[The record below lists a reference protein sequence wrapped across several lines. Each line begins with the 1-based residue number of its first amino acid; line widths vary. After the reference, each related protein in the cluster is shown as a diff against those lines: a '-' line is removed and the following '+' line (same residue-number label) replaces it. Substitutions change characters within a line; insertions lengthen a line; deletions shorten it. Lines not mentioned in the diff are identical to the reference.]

1 MRRRKMNKQNIKKEQ
16 TEMAKKRHEDSIKYM
31 YFSRYLLI
39 RYIITIFFFTNL
51 MWLII
56 DVNYHSVLGIIV
68 SAIMTIYSGI
78 ASIEQLTKM
87 HNRKREVPISKV
99 YLEVQA
105 ALNLLF
111 IILTFLPLG
120 KYLFPFIENQ
130 SIMFFMTTL
139 FLADILL
146 CVWSEYR
153 IHQIMNDQDRYH
165 KVIETF
171 KKHQQ

>member
-1 MRRRKMNKQNIKKEQ
+1 
-16 TEMAKKRHEDSIKYM
+16 
-31 YFSRYLLI
+31 
-39 RYIITIFFFTNL
+39 
-51 MWLII
+51 
-56 DVNYHSVLGIIV
+56 
-68 SAIMTIYSGI
+68 MTIYGGI

-87 HNRKREVPISKV
+87 HNRKREIPISKI

-105 ALNLLF
+105 ILNVVL
-111 IILTFLPLG
+111 IILTFLPFG
-120 KYLFPFIENQ
+120 KQLFPFIENQ

-139 FLADILL
+139 FLAGILL

>member
-1 MRRRKMNKQNIKKEQ
+1 
-16 TEMAKKRHEDSIKYM
+16 
-31 YFSRYLLI
+31 
-39 RYIITIFFFTNL
+39 

-120 KYLFPFIENQ
+120 KYLFPFIDNQ

-139 FLADILL
+139 FLAGILL

>member
-1 MRRRKMNKQNIKKEQ
+1 
-16 TEMAKKRHEDSIKYM
+16 
-31 YFSRYLLI
+31 
-39 RYIITIFFFTNL
+39 

-105 ALNLLF
+105 ALNLL
-111 IILTFLPLG
+111 L
-120 KYLFPFIENQ
+120 
-130 SIMFFMTTL
+130 
-139 FLADILL
+139 
-146 CVWSEYR
+146 
-153 IHQIMNDQDRYH
+153 
-165 KVIETF
+165 
-171 KKHQQ
+171 

>member
-1 MRRRKMNKQNIKKEQ
+1 MNKQNIKKEQ
-16 TEMAKKRHEDSIKYM
+16 AKIAKKKHEDSIRYM

-68 SAIMTIYSGI
+68 AAIITTYSGI

-87 HNRKREVPISKV
+87 HNRRREVPISKI

-105 ALNLLF
+105 VLNIILM
-111 IILTFLPLG
+111 ILTFLPFG
-120 KYLFPFIENQ
+120 KHLFPFIENR
-130 SIMFFMTTL
+130 SVMLFMLTL
-139 FLADILL
+139 LLAGILL
-146 CVWSEYR
+146 CVWGEYR
-153 IHQIMNDQDRYH
+153 IYQIMNNRDRYH

>member
-1 MRRRKMNKQNIKKEQ
+1 MSKQNLKEEQ
-16 TEMAKKRHEDSIKYM
+16 AEIAKKKHEDSIKYM

-56 DVNYHSVLGIIV
+56 DVNYRSILGIIV
-68 SAIMTIYSGI
+68 SAVMTIYGGI

-87 HNRKREVPISKV
+87 HNRKREIPISKI

-105 ALNLLF
+105 ILNVVL
-111 IILTFLPLG
+111 IILTFLPFG
-120 KYLFPFIENQ
+120 KQLFPFVENQ

-139 FLADILL
+139 FLAGILL

>member
-1 MRRRKMNKQNIKKEQ
+1 
-16 TEMAKKRHEDSIKYM
+16 
-31 YFSRYLLI
+31 
-39 RYIITIFFFTNL
+39 

-87 HNRKREVPISKV
+87 HNRKREVPISRV

-130 SIMFFMTTL
+130 
-139 FLADILL
+139 
-146 CVWSEYR
+146 
-153 IHQIMNDQDRYH
+153 IMNDQDRYH

>member
-1 MRRRKMNKQNIKKEQ
+1 MSKQNIKEEQ
-16 TEMAKKRHEDSIKYM
+16 AEIAKKKHEDSIKYM

-56 DVNYHSVLGIIV
+56 DVNYHSILGIIV
-68 SAIMTIYSGI
+68 SAIMTIYGGI

-87 HNRKREVPISKV
+87 HNRKREIPISKM

-105 ALNLLF
+105 VLNIIL
-111 IILTFLPLG
+111 IILTLLPFG
-120 KYLFPFIENQ
+120 KQFFPFVENQ
-130 SIMFFMTTL
+130 SIMFFMAGL
-139 FLADILL
+139 LLVGILL
-146 CVWSEYR
+146 CVWAEYR
-153 IHQIMNDQDRYH
+153 IRQIMSDKDRYH

>member
-1 MRRRKMNKQNIKKEQ
+1 MNKQNIKKEQ
-16 TEMAKKRHEDSIKYM
+16 TETAKKRHEDSIKYM

-120 KYLFPFIENQ
+120 KYLYPIHRKSKYYVLYDNFVFSWHFIVCLE
-130 SIMFFMTTL
+130 
-139 FLADILL
+139 
-146 CVWSEYR
+146 R
-153 IHQIMNDQDRYH
+153 IPNSSNY
-165 KVIETF
+165 E
-171 KKHQQ
+171 

>member
-1 MRRRKMNKQNIKKEQ
+1 
-16 TEMAKKRHEDSIKYM
+16 
-31 YFSRYLLI
+31 
-39 RYIITIFFFTNL
+39 

-139 FLADILL
+139 F
-146 CVWSEYR
+146 
-153 IHQIMNDQDRYH
+153 
-165 KVIETF
+165 
-171 KKHQQ
+171 